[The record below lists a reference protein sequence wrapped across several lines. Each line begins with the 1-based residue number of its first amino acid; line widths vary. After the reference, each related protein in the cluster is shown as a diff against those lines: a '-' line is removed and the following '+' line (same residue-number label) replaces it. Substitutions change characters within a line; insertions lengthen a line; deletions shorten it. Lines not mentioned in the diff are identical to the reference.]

1 MPALAARAVGGQAG
15 GVTDMTIWQDGNWHR
30 LPTDTGKKITDLSLV
45 TGSFYSIKDLI
56 LDGGIQQ
63 ASAPMFVLLRHP
75 HPQGMTATARGV
87 TPTQPAMECCSIYS
101 LADKLIQS

>member
-1 MPALAARAVGGQAG
+1 MLATYSSHKMAIGIVFQ
-15 GVTDMTIWQDGNWHR
+15 Q
-30 LPTDTGKKITDLSLV
+30 LPGKKITDLSLV
-45 TGSFYSIKDLI
+45 TVSFYSIKDPI

-63 ASAPMFVLLRHP
+63 ASAPMLVLLRHP